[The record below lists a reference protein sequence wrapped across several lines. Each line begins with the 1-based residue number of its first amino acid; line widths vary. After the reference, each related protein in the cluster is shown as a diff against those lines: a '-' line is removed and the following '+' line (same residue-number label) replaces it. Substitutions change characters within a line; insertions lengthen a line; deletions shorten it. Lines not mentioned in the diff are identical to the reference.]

1 MHDMSTIEIHK
12 HGYEEMS
19 LIAKA
24 FAAQAPEDLN
34 SNPKALHKKTGL
46 TAHDCNLNTVWVQ
59 RQEDCWDFLKTP
71 IQGNKT
77 DSDKAGL

>member
-1 MHDMSTIEIHK
+1 
-12 HGYEEMS
+12 MS

-24 FAAQAPEDLN
+24 FAAQAPEDLS

-71 IQGNKT
+71 I
-77 DSDKAGL
+77 